1 MVLKSYYVE
10 KLLYLCSLINIGD
23 KIMAMTIKSTPILWG
38 EDAER
43 FNEEA
48 DRNGK
53 LPTPK
58 LSEERRREIRAMW
71 EECKRAVF
79 PPKKQ

>member
-1 MVLKSYYVE
+1 
-10 KLLYLCSLINIGD
+10 
-23 KIMAMTIKSTPILWG
+23 MAMTIKSTPILWG

-53 LPTPK
+53 LPTPII
-58 LSEERRREIRAMW
+58 SEERRKKIRAMW
-71 EECKRAVF
+71 EECKRATF

>member
-1 MVLKSYYVE
+1 
-10 KLLYLCSLINIGD
+10 
-23 KIMAMTIKSTPILWG
+23 MAMTIKSTPILWG

-53 LPTPK
+53 LPTPRI
-58 LSEERRREIRAMW
+58 SEAKRKAVVSMW
-71 EECKRAVF
+71 EQAKRIVF
-79 PPKKQ
+79 PPRQQD

>member
-1 MVLKSYYVE
+1 
-10 KLLYLCSLINIGD
+10 
-23 KIMAMTIKSTPILWG
+23 MAMTIKSNPILWG
-38 EDAER
+38 DDAER

-48 DRNGK
+48 DRNAK
-53 LPTPK
+53 LPTPII
-58 LSEERRREIRAMW
+58 SEAKRKKVAAMW

>member
-1 MVLKSYYVE
+1 
-10 KLLYLCSLINIGD
+10 
-23 KIMAMTIKSTPILWG
+23 MAMTFKSTPILWG

-53 LPTPK
+53 LAGPII
-58 LSEERRREIRAMW
+58 SEAKRKKVAAMW
-71 EECKRAVF
+71 EECKRSVF
-79 PPKKQ
+79 PPKNTNTHA

>member
-1 MVLKSYYVE
+1 
-10 KLLYLCSLINIGD
+10 
-23 KIMAMTIKSTPILWG
+23 MAMTIKSTPILWG
-38 EDAER
+38 EDAVR

-53 LPTPK
+53 LPTPRI
-58 LSEERRREIRAMW
+58 SEARRKVISAMW

-79 PPKKQ
+79 PPTKE

>member
-1 MVLKSYYVE
+1 
-10 KLLYLCSLINIGD
+10 
-23 KIMAMTIKSTPILWG
+23 MAMTIKSTPILWG

-53 LPTPK
+53 LPNPII
-58 LSEERRREIRAMW
+58 SEAKRKKVAAMW

>member
-1 MVLKSYYVE
+1 MS
-10 KLLYLCSLINIGD
+10 
-23 KIMAMTIKSTPILWG
+23 IKSTPILWG

-53 LPTPK
+53 LPTPAI
-58 LSEERRREIRAMW
+58 SEAKRKKVAAMW
-71 EECKRAVF
+71 EECRNAVF
-79 PPKKQ
+79 PPKNNLR

>member
-1 MVLKSYYVE
+1 
-10 KLLYLCSLINIGD
+10 
-23 KIMAMTIKSTPILWG
+23 MAMTIKATPILWG

-53 LPTPK
+53 NGK
-58 LSEERRREIRAMW
+58 L
-71 EECKRAVF
+71 CN
-79 PPKKQ
+79 

>member
-1 MVLKSYYVE
+1 
-10 KLLYLCSLINIGD
+10 
-23 KIMAMTIKSTPILWG
+23 MTIKSTPILWG
-38 EDAER
+38 DDAER

-48 DRNGK
+48 DRNAK
-53 LPTPK
+53 LPTPII
-58 LSEERRREIRAMW
+58 SEAKRKKVAAMW

>member
-1 MVLKSYYVE
+1 M
-10 KLLYLCSLINIGD
+10 IF
-23 KIMAMTIKSTPILWG
+23 KSTPILWG

-53 LPTPK
+53 LPGPII
-58 LSEERRREIRAMW
+58 SEAKRKKIAKIW
-71 EECKRAVF
+71 EECRNSNF
-79 PPKKQ
+79 PPK